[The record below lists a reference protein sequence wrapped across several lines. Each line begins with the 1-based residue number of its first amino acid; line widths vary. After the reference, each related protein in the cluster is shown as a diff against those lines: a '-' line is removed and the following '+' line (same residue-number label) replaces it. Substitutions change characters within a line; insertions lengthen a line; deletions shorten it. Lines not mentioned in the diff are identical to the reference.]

1 MAHSFRRERKVMK
14 IGTKSD
20 QHKHKFLRM
29 LKQHTV
35 EVLPK
40 EGTPEPPRFKPKK
53 VRLGLKVK

>member
-1 MAHSFRRERKVMK
+1 MK